1 MLWVSIS
8 HDVVTDHQSVNWLD
22 GQGVWID
29 HLQACSGNKN
39 GLQFSCHIALH
50 CIAATSNG
58 KFQQWQQQQL
68 AYVMCEGAGA
78 A

>member
-1 MLWVSIS
+1 
-8 HDVVTDHQSVNWLD
+8 LD

-29 HLQACSGNKN
+29 HLQACSGNKS
-39 GLQFSCHIALH
+39 GLQFSCHIALL
-50 CIAATSNG
+50 AATSNG

-68 AYVMCEGAGA
+68 AYVMCEGARA